1 MRRTIAFV
9 TPFVFLRDDY
19 IFSPHSGLDHMLRV
33 NYRKHFFRRPNV
45 SLLTLASYLDD
56 RYEIDYVDEQYAPI
70 DFGKSYDIVAISI
83 MTVNAFRGYE
93 IADRFRAQ
101 GCHVI
106 IGGIHA
112 TLAPAEAKEH
122 ADTVVAGEGEE
133 AWQQFLADFEA
144 GKPQPYYYGGSM
156 NLDESPPPRYDL
168 LPNDY
173 FYSPLFQKEVYSF
186 QYSRGCPHR
195 CNFCA
200 SSKAYG
206 KKYRTKS
213 VDHFIASVESAAE
226 RAKGDFVLFF
236 ADDDITI
243 KRKASIELFNRLAD
257 FPLKWVGCADIAI
270 SDDPELM
277 SSMAKANCEA
287 VIVGLESLD
296 GTILETVDPFKAKY
310 FKNNYGECVD
320 RIMDAGLPIFGSFI
334 VGFDGDDER
343 TFHRIFEFTMKHGF
357 PKSSVSMLVPYPQ
370 TAIYDQLKAENRLL
384 FDKYWDKCSGAY
396 PLYRPRDL
404 TVDELLEGT
413 YWISRKLASASDS
426 RDNQSRML
434 KM

>member
-1 MRRTIAFV
+1 
-9 TPFVFLRDDY
+9 
-19 IFSPHSGLDHMLRV
+19 
-33 NYRKHFFRRPNV
+33 
-45 SLLTLASYLDD
+45 
-56 RYEIDYVDEQYAPI
+56 
-70 DFGKSYDIVAISI
+70 
-83 MTVNAFRGYE
+83 MTVNAYRGYE
-93 IADRFRAQ
+93 IADKFRAN

-133 AWQQFLADFEA
+133 AWKKFLVDFESA
-144 GKPQPYYYGGSM
+144 NPQPYYYGGSM
-156 NLDESPPPRYDL
+156 NLDESLPPRYDL

-173 FYSPLFQKEVYSF
+173 FVSPLFNKEVYSF

-213 VDHFIASVESAAE
+213 VDNFIGCVEKAAE
-226 RAKGDFVLFF
+226 RANGEFILFF

-243 KRKASIELFNRLAD
+243 KRNTAIELFDRMAD

-277 SSMAKANCEA
+277 KSMARANCEA

-296 GTILETVDPFKAKY
+296 GSILEEVDPFKAKY
-310 FKNNYGECVD
+310 FKNNYGDCVD
-320 RIMDAGLPIFGSFI
+320 RILDSGLPIYGSYI
-334 VGFDGDDER
+334 VGFDGDDDS
-343 TFHRIFEFTMKHGF
+343 TFHRIYDFSNKHQI

-370 TAIYDQLKAENRLL
+370 TKIYDQLQAQNRLL
-384 FDKYWDKCSGAY
+384 YQKYWDKCSGAY
-396 PLYRPRDL
+396 PLFKPRDL
-404 TVDELLEGT
+404 TVEELLEGT
-413 YWISRKLASASDS
+413 YWINRKLANDAED
-426 RDNQSRML
+426 RML
-434 KM
+434 RMYIQKFILRSQGRGRRLEDGLHQPNRFGVGQIGLGNPIMQLGDVVDGLEMLTKVL

>member
-1 MRRTIAFV
+1 MRRSIALIS
-9 TPFVFLRDDY
+9 PFVFLRDDY
-19 IFSPHSGLDHMLRV
+19 VFSPHSGFDAMMRS
-33 NYRKHFFRRPNV
+33 NYRKHLFRRPNV

-56 RYEIDYVDEQYAPI
+56 NWDIHYIDEQYAPI
-70 DFGKSYDIVAISI
+70 DFSKSYDLVAISI
-83 MTVNAFRGYE
+83 MTVNAFRAYQ
-93 IADRFRAQ
+93 IADAFRAK

-133 AWQQFLADFEA
+133 AWQKFLVDFDA
-144 GKPQPYYYGGSM
+144 AKPQPYYYGGSM
-156 NLDESPPPRYDL
+156 NLEESRPPRYEL
-168 LPNDY
+168 LPNDF
-173 FYSPLFQKEVYSF
+173 FYSPLFQKEVYSY

-213 VDHFIASVESAAE
+213 VDHFMGCVESAAE
-226 RAKGDFVLFF
+226 RAKGDFILFF

-243 KRKASIELFNRLAD
+243 KRKPAIELFDRMAE

-277 SSMAKANCEA
+277 ESMSKANCEA

-296 GTILETVDPFKAKY
+296 GTILEEVDPFKAKY

-320 RIMDAGLPIFGSFI
+320 RILDAGLPIFGSFI
-334 VGFDGDDER
+334 VGFDGDDDS
-343 TFHRIFEFTMKHGF
+343 TFHRIYDFSVKHQI

-370 TAIYDQLKAENRLL
+370 TAIYDQLQAQNRML
-384 FDKYWDKCSGAY
+384 FKNYWDKCSGAY
-396 PLYRPRDL
+396 PLFKPRDL
-404 TVDELLEGT
+404 TVEELLEGT
-413 YWISRKLASASDS
+413 YWVNRKLNEAND
-426 RDNQSRML
+426 RML
-434 KM
+434 RM